1 MSEEKPLFQ
10 VDIEQALEGLLG
22 SIPERGQDSIK
33 LDRMVMHS
41 VDLANALDGA
51 GLDDLSGHTSQFA
64 ELLRNN
70 QRAVIGL
77 APKLA
82 ELVTIEIRVSIENA
96 ADANQAA
103 ALTQAKKLFE
113 QELQAIRNH
122 AAGASSAP
130 AQDSPVVPP
139 IPAPQ
144 TSAPVSNAPATAPAS
159 QTLGDG
165 AIHDKDNKTIVDSDS
180 IAVLTPTEPL
190 DDLDLL
196 VEEVK
201 RVQQHAAQVLNPSAP
216 TPTPTPALAQASTPE
231 ELRSELDQALAQ
243 DAISELDTFL
253 APFRMNV
260 SEIAA
265 SMPAAEIE
273 NAIAGIDREQS
284 LDYSSEAKYLDKQF
298 VLNRTISLNRLQNIR
313 TLAAKYSGWNKGE
326 IDHLLNLEQNELLR
340 VGQQSLRHIFENL
353 TEALLI
359 DEVYVDPEIAQ
370 QLLTILSILP
380 PAPSIFAVQQD
391 QMVFIDLD
399 DLTLAD
405 EHLLAA
411 SHMMAEI
418 AGTVEVQA
426 KGIRLTC
433 PTSLLRMSMAVFTR
447 HGERYAVSALQYLGE
462 EAAERGT
469 DSKNDGLGQIIQP
482 ARRVYL
488 RAGNRDFSV
497 YAHEFL
503 GMATM
508 NVHQNLP
515 DSLERPHWFGGVAI
529 DGQNLVHAWVALDRH
544 TR

>member
-1 MSEEKPLFQ
+1 
-10 VDIEQALEGLLG
+10 
-22 SIPERGQDSIK
+22 
-33 LDRMVMHS
+33 
-41 VDLANALDGA
+41 
-51 GLDDLSGHTSQFA
+51 
-64 ELLRNN
+64 
-70 QRAVIGL
+70 
-77 APKLA
+77 
-82 ELVTIEIRVSIENA
+82 
-96 ADANQAA
+96 
-103 ALTQAKKLFE
+103 
-113 QELQAIRNH
+113 
-122 AAGASSAP
+122 
-130 AQDSPVVPP
+130 
-139 IPAPQ
+139 
-144 TSAPVSNAPATAPAS
+144 
-159 QTLGDG
+159 
-165 AIHDKDNKTIVDSDS
+165 
-180 IAVLTPTEPL
+180 VLTPTEPL

-298 VLNRTISLNRLQNIR
+298 VLNRTVSLNRLQNIR